1 MPPTAAAAA
10 AGRCSAP
17 QAGPRA
23 ACADP
28 PLARLVA
35 EGVAASGAV
44 PQLRPAA
51 RAFSAARVRVA
62 SGDGAHVRYVD
73 QPRGP
78 VKRFMLAFLGVS
90 MITRGAGAVRPSLRA
105 RLPRRRP
112 PRNAGPRLLGRTRL
126 QVIHASLPS
135 EPPSDRSTPPFA
147 GSVSSRAGG
156 LALVDRLQIASFQP
170 GLMRRAARPRMPR
183 LSPSNHQYC
192 EEGQGQTRS
201 PCFPSPAADHQRS
214 EDDGASICESSP
226 PRAAQPKVPRHAN
239 CCTSA
244 SRHPDGHVGA
254 PSGALRRSST
264 CSAGAASC
272 LATQLVGHP
281 PASCAVSCTHQ
292 HVDVGRCQAPSRS
305 PSSSGLVWRL
315 HGRCKRSPP

>member
-1 MPPTAAAAA
+1 MRAVGLALPVFRLAITCPRLRGPTAARASLPVALPILNTFINSTRRRSSRLTTLTPPSAAAAA
-10 AGRCSAP
+10 AGRCSAS
-17 QAGPRA
+17 QADPRA

-35 EGVAASGAV
+35 EGVAASGAA
-44 PQLRPAA
+44 PQLHPAA
-51 RAFSAARVRVA
+51 RACSAARVRVA
-62 SGDGAHVRYVD
+62 RGDGAHVRYVD

-90 MITRGAGAVRPSLRA
+90 MISRGAGAVRPCLRA
-105 RLPRRRP
+105 RLPRKRP
-112 PRNAGPRLLGRTRL
+112 PRIARPRLLGRTRL

-156 LALVDRLQIASFQP
+156 LALVARLQIASFQP

-214 EDDGASICESSP
+214 EEDGASICGRP
-226 PRAAQPKVPRHAN
+226 HPRARLSRRCLDVPIA
-239 CCTSA
+239 
-244 SRHPDGHVGA
+244 
-254 PSGALRRSST
+254 ALRPRV
-264 CSAGAASC
+264 
-272 LATQLVGHP
+272 TQM
-281 PASCAVSCTHQ
+281 AM
-292 HVDVGRCQAPSRS
+292 
-305 PSSSGLVWRL
+305 
-315 HGRCKRSPP
+315 